1 MKQLTF
7 QKKVLIMLVA
17 VLFIAILSAVFVNNS
32 LQSIVEEIS
41 EESEIDE
48 NLVLLKGM
56 MADISDAESS
66 VKSYG
71 LTKNEDYLDDYNIQL
86 NAVNQKILELRETVE
101 PGSELEKG
109 LPKIDSLVVT
119 KFEILDELLVV
130 QSQRSADLI
139 LDKVLAKVEDAN
151 INESNTVENNTTN
164 EGEDNTPVV
173 TENVDESGG
182 KKKFFDRLFGN
193 RKKKKE
199 EEKNQVNEVSEVS
212 DTLSQEDV
220 EEVVESSI
228 NRIDKELESLR
239 KKETEY
245 EVALKMKEL
254 ELIQADKHIMD
265 EISEVVET
273 LEAAEKVNLEEKIAF
288 AEEQRGATHTHILLF
303 CLLTCALLALAGYAV
318 YVYVRKNDAFKK
330 ALRQAKFET
339 DTKNKEI
346 TDSINY
352 AKRIQSAIMPD
363 DKKILKAFPNSFVFY
378 RPKDIVAGDFY
389 WMVQTEQY
397 NFVAVADCTGHGV
410 PGAMVSVACSSAL
423 NRSLKE
429 FGLIDPG
436 KILGKSREI
445 VIETFEEGNKVL
457 YDGMDICL
465 CRIDRKTGELQY
477 AGANNSLYFFKN
489 GTLQEIKADKQPV
502 ARFYKTEDFTTHAV
516 DVSKGDNI
524 YLFTDGMPDQFGGPK
539 QKKFMYKRFKELLE
553 KHAERSPQDQEI
565 ALDHALKSWKGDL
578 EQIDDICVI
587 GIRL

>member
-1 MKQLTF
+1 
-7 QKKVLIMLVA
+7 MLVA
-17 VLFIAILSAVFVNNS
+17 VLFIAVLSAVFVNNS
-32 LQSIVEEIS
+32 LQSIVDEIS

-71 LTKNEDYLDDYNIQL
+71 LTKNEEYLDDYNLQL
-86 NAVNQKILELRETVE
+86 NAVNQKILELRQTVE
-101 PGSELEKG
+101 SGSELEKG
-109 LPKIDSLVVT
+109 LPKIDTLVNQ
-119 KFEILDELLVV
+119 KFEVLDELLVV

-139 LDKVLAKVEDAN
+139 LDKVLAQVEDAN
-151 INESNTVENNTTN
+151 EANISTNNTSVNNPSESASSVN
-164 EGEDNTPVV
+164 EEKPDK
-173 TENVDESGG
+173 E
-182 KKKFFDRLFGN
+182 KFFNRLFGGRN
-193 RKKKKE
+193 KKKE
-199 EEKNQVNEVSEVS
+199 EKNAELA
-212 DTLSQEDV
+212 DTLSTSDV
-220 EEVVESSI
+220 DNVVENSM
-228 NRIDKELESLR
+228 NRIDKELLAL
-239 KKETEY
+239 KKRETEF
-245 EVALKMKEL
+245 EVSLKMKEL
-254 ELIQADKHIMD
+254 ELLQTDKQIMD
-265 EISEVVET
+265 EISEVVQS
-273 LEAAEKVNLEEKIAF
+273 LEAAERLSLEKKVAF
-288 AEEQRGATHTHILLF
+288 AEDQRESTHTHILLF
-303 CLLTCALLALAGYAV
+303 CLLTCALLALAGYLV

-363 DKKILKAFPNSFVFY
+363 ENKILNVFPNSFVFY

-389 WMVQTEQY
+389 WMVQTEEY
-397 NFVAVADCTGHGV
+397 NFIAVADCTGHGV

-429 FGLIDPG
+429 FGLTDPA

-445 VIETFEEGNKVL
+445 IIETFEEGNKIL

-465 CRIDRKTGELQY
+465 CRVNKKTGELHY
-477 AGANNSLYFFKN
+477 AGANNSLYFFKKGN
-489 GTLQEIKADKQPV
+489 LQEIKADKQPV
-502 ARFYKTEDFTTHAV
+502 ARFYKTEDFTTHLV
-516 DVSKGDNI
+516 DVSKGDVI

-553 KHAERSPQDQEI
+553 KHADRSPQDQEA
-565 ALDHALKSWKGDL
+565 ALDYALQSWKGDL